1 MAYSSLQSIM
11 SNYGREIALTA
22 AITGPDYNGTS
33 TTTSYTAD
41 KIVGCTFTADGQM
54 FKSVMQGAE
63 LELDGATALAAARG
77 YTTARGSGPAWAKA
91 LVGAKVLVTLTASY
105 GGSSQSR
112 TWPTFT
118 VKDAEYR
125 DDTDS
130 IVLYCYDGILATM
143 VQYDTNAEYATGWTM
158 RSLFDRQTHFSYLPR
173 AIGLVAGLK
182 IDNAIYPGET
192 ITNATV
198 DLPQSAT
205 GVDPFSREVNPA
217 GGGSPVSVSDYT
229 FRDVLDY
236 CAEATGGTICVRR
249 VGANDVLTVVYPT
262 SSGITI
268 SPSDLKESSIDDVY
282 GPVNAL
288 VLGRTPQEDNVYS
301 PDPLPTPTT
310 AVRFDNNVLMDYDRD
325 AWLPG
330 LYSRIN
336 GLTYSP
342 YEITTTGQACLD
354 IGEQFTLEMLDGTSR
369 TCIWMGQTLE
379 IAQGVSE
386 TGSCG
391 IPGAAETDYGIA
403 SPSDRTAMQT
413 ILRVDKAEGSIESLT
428 SITTEQGTSISTLT
442 QTAEG
447 IEGRVSN
454 TETAI
459 NNLTG
464 SVETVTSQVNAKLDA
479 DSFDVSVEKWIEE
492 NGIQSVDT
500 QTGMTFDADGLHINQ
515 SGAST
520 ETLID
525 ATGMTV
531 SDYSGND
538 VLTATAEGVDA
549 VNLHATTYLIVGQFS
564 RFQDYSGTD
573 YTGATDNQRT
583 ACYWIEAGGA

>member
-1 MAYSSLQSIM
+1 M
-11 SNYGREIALTA
+11 
-22 AITGPDYNGTS
+22 
-33 TTTSYTAD
+33 
-41 KIVGCTFTADGQM
+41 
-54 FKSVMQGAE
+54 
-63 LELDGATALAAARG
+63 
-77 YTTARGSGPAWAKA
+77 
-91 LVGAKVLVTLTASY
+91 
-105 GGSSQSR
+105 
-112 TWPTFT
+112 
-118 VKDAEYR
+118 
-125 DDTDS
+125 
-130 IVLYCYDGILATM
+130 
-143 VQYDTNAEYATGWTM
+143 
-158 RSLFDRQTHFSYLPR
+158 
-173 AIGLVAGLK
+173 
-182 IDNAIYPGET
+182 
-192 ITNATV
+192 
-198 DLPQSAT
+198 
-205 GVDPFSREVNPA
+205 
-217 GGGSPVSVSDYT
+217 
-229 FRDVLDY
+229 
-236 CAEATGGTICVRR
+236 
-249 VGANDVLTVVYPT
+249 LTVVYPT
-262 SSGITI
+262 ASGITI
-268 SPSDLKESSIDDVY
+268 TPSNLKESSIDDVY
-282 GPVNAL
+282 GPVNVV

-301 PDPLPTPTT
+301 PDPLPTPTV

-330 LYSRIN
+330 LYSRLN

-342 YEITTTGQACLD
+342 YEITTTGQACLE
-354 IGEQFTLEMLDGTSR
+354 IGEQFVLEMLDGTTR

-386 TGSCG
+386 TGSCS

-403 SPSDRTAMQT
+403 SASDRTMTQT
-413 ILRVDKAEGSIESLT
+413 ILRVDKAEGSITSLT
-428 SITTEQGTSISTLT
+428 EDIYNTDDGVMTKLSQITQK
-442 QTAEG
+442 ADG
-447 IEGRVSN
+447 IEGRVSD

-459 NNLTG
+459 SGLTG
-464 SVETVTSQVNAKLDA
+464 SVETVTSQVSAKLDA
-479 DSFDVSVEKWIEE
+479 DSFDVSVERWIET